1 MAPAP
6 QPAIAA
12 RTPQDLTP
20 PSFPLWP
27 GLLAAALAAGAPLPA
42 LGQAGPAGGMPGAA
56 PTVSL
61 PPASAPEADP
71 VIPPIDPDAELRTL
85 VPDAAVADP
94 EGWAR
99 GTPTSGEAAPGTTP
113 PAPVDPASPLAELP
127 GLSVPW
133 PEGSQDLPALASL
146 PPDPD
151 VAAVRAA
158 EAAAPVVTLAAGD
171 EVRISDR
178 LALVFPARLQTFPE
192 RLAFIAR
199 FVELSALQ
207 KYDSRDTTIAQVA
220 ARARADRDLIAQ
232 LLRLYGYYDAV
243 VSQTVGRGDIA
254 TGATRPDMGVRFDI
268 DPGPRFRFGAIDLGR
283 LALAGPDEPGL
294 RKTFAIAPGD
304 PLDNDRIVA
313 QRNALDVALGET
325 GYAFARVG
333 EPDLLVDHKRQ
344 EGDLAVPVE
353 PGGKYRFG
361 PVISQQPRFLSSR
374 HLADIARFRPGELY
388 RRTEQE
394 DLRRAI
400 LATGLVSSVTV
411 TPRETVPPVAATPPG
426 GQSAQPGQS
435 AQTGQSGQPGQVA
448 LDVSMVP
455 GPLRTIAGLA
465 GYETGDGF
473 RLEASWEH
481 RNFFPPEGMLR
492 LRGVAGTK
500 EQLAGTTVRWN
511 NWHGRDQVLTLNLY
525 ANTVQRDA
533 YNARTLAFTGTFEKL
548 TTLLF
553 QKPWIWSAGLEVL
566 ATQERESAVGG
577 QSVPR
582 NTFFVAAL
590 PLRGALDYSDN
601 LLDPTRGWRGS
612 LRLSPEVSKQQGGP
626 TATYARVQFDLSAY
640 RAVGRRVVLAARA
653 RVGSIPG
660 TALANIA
667 PSRRFYAGG
676 GGSVRGY
683 GYQEIGPRNTAGD
696 PSGGRSLVELSVEAR
711 IGTGLLDGAVE
722 LVPFLDAGTVAE
734 SIAPTLTG
742 LRYGAGLGLRYKTG
756 FGPIRLDLG
765 TPLNPRPGDSRITV
779 SVALGQAF

>member
-1 MAPAP
+1 MPSRIVLSSPSRPDPTPPVPLASALR
-6 QPAIAA
+6 PAITT
-12 RTPQDLTP
+12 RTSPDLTRVRL
-20 PSFPLWP
+20 PLWP
-27 GLLAAALAAGAPLPA
+27 SLLVAALAVGAPLPA
-42 LGQAGPAGGMPGAA
+42 LGQSGSAVVTPGAA

-61 PPASAPEADP
+61 PPAVPPVDP
-71 VIPPIDPDAELRTL
+71 DPDAELRLL

-94 EGWAR
+94 EAWAR
-99 GTPTSGEAAPGTTP
+99 SAPASGEVAPGAAP

-133 PEGSQDLPALASL
+133 PEGSEDLPALASL

-151 VAAVRAA
+151 IAAARAA

-192 RLAFIAR
+192 RPAFIAR
-199 FVELSALQ
+199 FVELSALR

-220 ARARADRDLIAQ
+220 ARARADRDLITQ
-232 LLRLYGYYDAV
+232 LLRIYGYYDAV
-243 VSQTVGRGDIA
+243 VSQTVGRGDVSA
-254 TGATRPDMGVRFDI
+254 GATRPDMGVRFDI
-268 DPGPRFRFGAIDLGR
+268 DPGPRFRFGAIDLGH
-283 LALAGPDEPGL
+283 LALTGIDEPGF

-325 GYAFARVG
+325 GYAFAKVG

-353 PGGKYRFG
+353 PGGKYLFG
-361 PVISQQPRFLSSR
+361 PVVSQQPRFLSSR

-411 TPRETVPPVAATPPG
+411 TPRETAPPAAVR
-426 GQSAQPGQS
+426 QPD
-435 AQTGQSGQPGQVA
+435 GQPGQVA

-455 GPLRTIAGLA
+455 GPLRTIAALA

-473 RLEASWEH
+473 RLEGSWEH

-626 TATYARVQFDLSAY
+626 TASYARIQFDLSAY
-640 RAVGRRVVLAARA
+640 RAVGRRVVLAARG

-660 TALANIA
+660 TTLANIA

-734 SIAPTLTG
+734 SIAPTLSG